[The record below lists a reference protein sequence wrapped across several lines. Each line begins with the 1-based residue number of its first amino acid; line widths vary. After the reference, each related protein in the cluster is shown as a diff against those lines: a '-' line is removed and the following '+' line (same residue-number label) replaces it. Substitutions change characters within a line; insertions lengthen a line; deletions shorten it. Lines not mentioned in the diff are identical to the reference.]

1 VVLAWPTAAVAVMGA
16 EGAANIIYRRDIEKS
31 KDPAAT
37 RAQKIAEYKARFD
50 NPYWAAGRGYI
61 DDVIDPKDTRK
72 HLIRHLR
79 MLAHKREERP
89 YKKHGNI
96 PL

>member
-1 VVLAWPTAAVAVMGA
+1 MGA
-16 EGAANIIYRRDIEKS
+16 EGAANIIYRKEIQKS
-31 KDPAAT
+31 SNPDAT
-37 RAQKIAEYKARFD
+37 RASKIAEYRKKFD
-50 NPYWAAGRGYI
+50 NPYWAAERGYI

-72 HLIRHLR
+72 HLIRHLK
-79 MLAHKREERP
+79 MLANKEEARP